1 MGQLDY
7 RQAFRNVSVC
17 LLIILLT
24 HHEPALAISGFGTL
38 IALLVIAGL
47 LMFAASRSPDIC
59 IAAIA
64 FIQSL
69 PTFLF
74 PLVSERVSIQQ
85 LPTAVLMPAPPS
97 LSPRFQRPPPLFS
110 L

>member
-1 MGQLDY
+1 MGQYDY

-17 LLIILLT
+17 LLVILLT
-24 HHEPALAISGFGTL
+24 HHEPALAISGIGTL
-38 IALLVIAGL
+38 IALLAIAGL
-47 LMFAASRSPDIC
+47 LMFVASRSPDIC
-59 IAAIA
+59 IATIA

-69 PTFLF
+69 PAFLF
-74 PLVSERVSIQQ
+74 PLVAECASIQQ